1 MTSITG
7 ESMPLSTLAGGVTL
21 VVNVASQCGLTP
33 QYAGLEALYRSYHA
47 QGLTVLGC
55 PCNQFGGQEPG
66 TEDTIVQ
73 FCSTHYDV
81 TFPLTAKLD
90 VNGDDAHPLWQWMKS
105 EKPGLLGTTSI
116 KWNFTKFL
124 IGRDGQVME
133 RFDPT
138 TVPSDMIPAIERA
151 HAAVEVQRDEAV
163 ALRVQL
169 EARIAEMRAAS
180 SATESDL
187 ASTLQVRSAHSAA
200 TAVSVQ

>member
-1 MTSITG
+1 MGTEHGERALHCYGGAAVSTLSDFTVTSITG
-7 ESMPLSTLAGGVTL
+7 EPMPLSTLAGGVTL

-66 TEDTIVQ
+66 TADTIVQ

-81 TFPLTAKLD
+81 TFPLTAKLN
-90 VNGDDAHPLWQWMKS
+90 VNGDDADALWQWMKS

-124 IGRDGQVME
+124 IGRDGQVIE

-151 HAAVEVQRDEAV
+151 LAAAK
-163 ALRVQL
+163 
-169 EARIAEMRAAS
+169 
-180 SATESDL
+180 T
-187 ASTLQVRSAHSAA
+187 
-200 TAVSVQ
+200 